1 MSRFK
6 TEGEIVNFMLDYT
19 GLLSTEYKVHHMGS
33 MLPEGMYVTLKN
45 PLNKWCPI
53 YKVFE
58 TMVKHGYNVEYNDQ
72 YGPTCII
79 L

>member
-1 MSRFK
+1 MSRFR
-6 TEGEIVNFMLDYT
+6 TEGEVVNFMLDYT
-19 GLLSTEYKVHHMGS
+19 GLLSTEYKVHHMGN
-33 MLPEGMYVTLKN
+33 MLPEGMYLTLKN